1 MVFEGIDGTGKTTQV
16 NLLARALSG
25 RGLPV
30 LVTREPGGTAAAEAI
45 RRLLLDPAGES
56 LEPLTEVLLYA
67 AARAQH
73 VARKIRPALAAGRV
87 VLCDRFADATLA
99 YQGFGRGLEIGAL
112 AGLNALAAG
121 GLVPAL
127 TFLLDMPP
135 AEALARLKRPADRME
150 REGIEFYRQVRRGYL
165 ELAAREPG
173 RYRVIDARPAAGTV
187 HGLVLAAVEEMLHE
201 TVCRF
206 SRA

>member
-1 MVFEGIDGTGKTTQV
+1 M
-16 NLLARALSG
+16 LAGALSG
-25 RGLPV
+25 KGFPV

-73 VARKIRPALAAGRV
+73 VARTIRPALTAGRV
-87 VLCDRFADATLA
+87 VLCDRFSDATLA
-99 YQGFGRGLEIGAL
+99 YQGFGRGLTVGKL
-112 AGLNALAAG
+112 TGLNELAAG

-127 TFLLDMPP
+127 TILLDMPP
-135 AEALARLKRPADRME
+135 EEALARLRRPADRIE
-150 REGIEFYRQVRRGYL
+150 REGMEFYQRVRRGYL

-173 RYRVIDARPAAGTV
+173 CYRIIDARPAAGTV
-187 HGLVLAAVEEMLHE
+187 HGLVLAAVEEKMHE

-206 SRA
+206 NRA